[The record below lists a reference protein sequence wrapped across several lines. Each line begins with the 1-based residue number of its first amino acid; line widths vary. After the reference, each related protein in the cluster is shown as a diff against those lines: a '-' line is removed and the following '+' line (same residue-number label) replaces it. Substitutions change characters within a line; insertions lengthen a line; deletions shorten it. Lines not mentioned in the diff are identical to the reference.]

1 MGGIRETTL
10 ENYMTTPQYDDAYL
24 DEMTT
29 EEREAYES
37 TKVDLDPHSQAFVDA
52 LVERLLKFADELSGH
67 PLHGYQRPFAARI
80 MESMIIKD
88 GATVTALFSRQS
100 GKTETVA
107 ATVATLMIMLPRLAK
122 IEPFD
127 KWLHNY
133 KEGVWVGAFA
143 PVDDMAKT
151 LFSRIVTML
160 NSERAQAILLDPAI
174 DDRVSG
180 RGAEMKLERC
190 GSLVRRQTAHPR
202 ANIEGKTYHI
212 CLLDESQVADQ
223 RVVDKSIRPMKASTN
238 GTFVMTGTPT
248 YEKGVFYREIQTN
261 KRKALVRG
269 ARTNHFEADYREVS
283 KWNDYYKDSVA
294 EDMLRMGYESDEFKL
309 SYRLMWL
316 LEQGMFTTSERLV
329 ELGDKSM
336 PVQKAYYKTPIVI
349 GIDPGRKIDS
359 TIVTAVMVDWT
370 RPDEFGYYN
379 CRILNWLDLQG
390 QGWES
395 QYHRIVEFVSKYN
408 VWAIG
413 VDAGGMGDIF
423 ISRLRVLLPH
433 ISIIDVSS
441 QRPAQSERW
450 KYLREMLDHGRI
462 AWPAHA
468 KTVHLRTYKNFI
480 QQMSDLQVKF
490 EGPYMLAE
498 APKEVNAHDDYCD
511 SLAIALSIIPESTIE
526 SVEVSNNPFYDRRRS

>member
-1 MGGIRETTL
+1 MAVDIE
-10 ENYMTTPQYDDAYL
+10 EVNL
-24 DEMTT
+24 DEMTP
-29 EEREAYES
+29 EEREAYQS
-37 TKVDLDPHSQAFVDA
+37 TKIELDPNSQAFVDA
-52 LVERLLKFADELSGH
+52 LVDRLLKFADELSGH

-122 IEPFD
+122 VEPFD
-127 KWLHNY
+127 KWLKDY

-151 LFSRIVTML
+151 LFSRIVSML
-160 NSERAQAILLDPAI
+160 TSERAQAIMLDPAI
-174 DDRVSG
+174 DERIKG
-180 RGAEMKLERC
+180 RGSEIKLERC

-223 RVVDKSIRPMKASTN
+223 KVVDKSIRPMKASTN

-261 KRKALVRG
+261 KRNALKRG
-269 ARTNHFEADYREVS
+269 ARTNHFEADYKEVGR
-283 KWNDYYKDSVA
+283 WNSYYADSVKQ
-294 EDMLRMGYESDEFKL
+294 DMLRMGYDSDEFKL

-316 LEQGMFTTSERLV
+316 LEQGMFTTSERLD
-329 ELGDKSM
+329 ELGDKTM
-336 PVQKAYYKTPIVI
+336 ETVKAYYKSPIII
-349 GIDPGRKIDS
+349 GIDPGRKVDS
-359 TIVTAVMVDWT
+359 TIVTALFVDWT

-390 QGWES
+390 QDWET
-395 QYHRIVEFVSKYN
+395 QYHRIVEFVSRYN
-408 VWAIG
+408 VFTIG
-413 VDAGGMGDIF
+413 VDQGGMGDIF

-433 ISIIDVSS
+433 IEVLDVSS

-450 KYLREMLDHGRI
+450 KYLREMLDRGKI
-462 AWPAHA
+462 SWPSHA
-468 KTVHLRTYKNFI
+468 RTRQLKTYRSFI

-511 SLAIALSIIPESTIE
+511 SLAIALSVIPDSITET
-526 SVEVSNNPFYDRRRS
+526 VEVSNNPFYDRRRS